1 MVHLVMTLGYYLIA
15 VDPYIAIA
23 RQNVDVRF
31 RFPIG
36 VGLASVRI
44 AKRDVHSG
52 KFFILQQNSD
62 HF

>member
-1 MVHLVMTLGYYLIA
+1 MVHLVMAFGNNLIA

-23 RQNVDVRF
+23 RQNVDVSF

-36 VGLASVRI
+36 VSLASVRI
-44 AKRDVHSG
+44 AKGDVHSG
-52 KFFILQQNSD
+52 EFLILQQNSD